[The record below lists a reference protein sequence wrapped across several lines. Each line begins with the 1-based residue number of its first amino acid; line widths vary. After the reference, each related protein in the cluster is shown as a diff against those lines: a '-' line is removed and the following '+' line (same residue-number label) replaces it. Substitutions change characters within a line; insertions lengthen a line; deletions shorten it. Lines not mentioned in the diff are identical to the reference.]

1 MSSTLVEPAEPAAA
15 HSPKGHLVRS
25 RSSTRSRIA
34 ATAALLVVTLAG
46 CSAPPSAPPSASA
59 PTSSPTSSA
68 PASAPEF
75 AALEEEF
82 DARLGVYA
90 LDTGTGAEVM
100 WRADERFAF
109 ASTYKAL
116 AAGAV
121 LDEVGAGGLDEVVEF
136 TEADLVT
143 YSPVTEQHVGEGMTL
158 GDIADAALRYSD
170 NTAGNLLFDALGGPE
185 GFDAALEELGDDVT
199 ESVREEPALNTA
211 VPGETRDTSTPA
223 ALADDL
229 RAYLLGDV
237 LDEEERAVLTDWMVR
252 NTTGDAVIRAG
263 VPDDWTVADK
273 TGSASYGTRNDI
285 AVVWP
290 TDGDPIV
297 LAILSDRDDADAE
310 TDDALIARATE
321 AAIDALR

>member
-1 MSSTLVEPAEPAAA
+1 VGCSPVGDAAPTP
-15 HSPKGHLVRS
+15 S
-25 RSSTRSRIA
+25 
-34 ATAALLVVTLAG
+34 ATAT
-46 CSAPPSAPPSASA
+46 PSTTASIA
-59 PTSSPTSSA
+59 VADADFT
-68 PASAPEF
+68 
-75 AALEEEF
+75 ALEEEF

-90 LDTGTGAEVM
+90 LDTGSGVEVQ
-100 WRADERFAF
+100 WRSDERFAF

-121 LDEVGAGGLDEVVEF
+121 LDSVGIEGLDEVVEY

-158 GDIADAALRYSD
+158 RDIADAALRYSD
-170 NTAGNLLFDALGGPE
+170 NTAGNLLFDALGGPA
-185 GFDAALEELGDDVT
+185 GFDVALEELGDDVT
-199 ESVREEPALNTA
+199 ESVREEPELNSA

-229 RAYLLGDV
+229 REYLLGDA

-252 NTTGDAVIRAG
+252 NTTGDALIRAG
-263 VPDDWTVADK
+263 VPNDWTVADK

-285 AVVWP
+285 AVIWP

-297 LAILSDRDDADAE
+297 LAILSDRDDPDAE
-310 TDDALIARATE
+310 TDDALIARAAE
-321 AAIDALR
+321 AVVDALR

>member
-1 MSSTLVEPAEPAAA
+1 MLGLVGCSTVGDAAPTPSVTA
-15 HSPKGHLVRS
+15 TPS
-25 RSSTRSRIA
+25 
-34 ATAALLVVTLAG
+34 ATASIADADADAAFV
-46 CSAPPSAPPSASA
+46 
-59 PTSSPTSSA
+59 
-68 PASAPEF
+68 
-75 AALEEEF
+75 ALEDEF
-82 DARLGVYA
+82 GARLGVYA
-90 LDTGTGAEVM
+90 LDTGSGAEVQ

-121 LDEVGAGGLDEVVEF
+121 LDSVGIEGLDEVVEY
-136 TEADLVT
+136 TAADLVP
-143 YSPVTEQHVGEGMTL
+143 YSPVTEQRVGEGMTVR
-158 GDIADAALRYSD
+158 DIADAALRYSD
-170 NTAGNLLFDALGGPE
+170 NTAGNLLFDALGGPA

-199 ESVREEPALNTA
+199 ESVREEPELNTA
-211 VPGETRDTSTPA
+211 VPGETRDTSTPE

-229 RAYLLGDV
+229 RAYLLGDA
-237 LDEEERAVLTDWMVR
+237 LDEDERAVLTDWMVR
-252 NTTGDAVIRAG
+252 NTTGDTLIRAG

-285 AVVWP
+285 AVLWP

-297 LAILSDRDDADAE
+297 LAVLSDRDSADAE